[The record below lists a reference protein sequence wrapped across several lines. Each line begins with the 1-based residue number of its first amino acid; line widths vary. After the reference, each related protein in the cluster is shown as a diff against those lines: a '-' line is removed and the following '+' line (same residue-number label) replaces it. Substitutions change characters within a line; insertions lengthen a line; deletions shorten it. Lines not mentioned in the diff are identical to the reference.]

1 MSEEIEVVERSLGVA
16 LEIEERCSVFK
27 LPKLLGKHYGT
38 ITAFTK
44 EAGVETVDMP
54 YARYLGIDWDK
65 EARRSVLSMIKL
77 MLFEK
82 MHFTAGRFVNSP
94 TAGKGPV
101 QAYDFGTQRYLRTF
115 HIGPYMKVGKA
126 YKRLMAHASDG
137 GLALADHSI
146 EHYIDDPTKV
156 DKTNLRTDVMIPL
169 R

>member
-1 MSEEIEVVERSLGVA
+1 MPEEITIVERSLGVA

-27 LPKLLGKHYGT
+27 LPKLLGQHYGT
-38 ITAFTK
+38 VLAFTK
-44 EAGVETVDMP
+44 EAGVEAVNMP
-54 YARYLGIDWDK
+54 YARYLEIDWDK
-65 EARRSVLSMIKL
+65 EARRGVLSQIKL

-101 QAYDFGTQRYLRTF
+101 RAYDFGTQRYLRTF
-115 HIGPYMKVGKA
+115 HVGPYMQVGKA
-126 YKRLMAHASDG
+126 YKRLMAHAAEK
-137 GLALADHSI
+137 GLELADHSI

-156 DKTNLRTDVMIPL
+156 DKTKVRTDVMIPL

>member
-1 MSEEIEVVERSLGVA
+1 MSEEIEIVERSLGVA

-27 LPKLLGKHYGT
+27 LPKLLGQHYGT
-38 ITAFTK
+38 ILDFTN

-54 YARYLGIDWDK
+54 YARYLGVDWDK
-65 EARRSVLSMIKL
+65 EARRGALGMIKQ

-82 MHFTAGRFVNSP
+82 IHFAAGRFVNSP
-94 TAGKGPV
+94 TTGKGPV
-101 QAYDFGTQRYLRTF
+101 QAYDFGTRRYLRTF
-115 HIGPYMKVGKA
+115 HVGPYMQVGKT

-137 GLALADHSI
+137 GLALANQSI

-156 DKTNLRTDVMIPL
+156 DKTQLRTDVMIPL